1 MDDVKSKKTQEIK
14 GDDFSELIKLVLF
27 SGIGCCIFFL
37 PLSINRQ
44 VVFPVFFIFTYFSK
58 PVINFSKYLYKIC
71 FKFDITV

>member
-44 VVFPVFFIFTYFSK
+44 VVFP
-58 PVINFSKYLYKIC
+58 
-71 FKFDITV
+71 